1 MTAFVQTNAML
12 VLSEVGEIFVNVI
25 EHYDKLIDE
34 NNDPVYDTASLQ
46 EYMNKWDGQVFVDSM
61 KLDKHKT
68 VLEIGIGTGRLAF
81 KTIPLCKK
89 FYAIDLS
96 QKTIE
101 RATHNLSKYPNVK
114 LICADFMTYDFGTSF
129 DVIYSSLTFMHIQ
142 EKQECINK
150 IYYLLNPKGYLI
162 LSIDKN
168 QNEYIDYG
176 NRKIKIYPDNPD
188 DTKKYFINSGLTL
201 LDCIET
207 EFAYILVGLK
217 A

>member
-1 MTAFVQTNAML
+1 MPVH
-12 VLSEVGEIFVNVI
+12 LSEGGEIFVNVI

-34 NNDPVYDTASLQ
+34 NNDPVYDPESLQ
-46 EYMNKWDGQVFVDSM
+46 KYMNKWDGQVFVDSM

-68 VLEIGIGTGRLAF
+68 VLEIGVGTGRLAL
-81 KTIPLCKK
+81 KTIPLCNK
-89 FYAIDLS
+89 FFGIDIS
-96 QKTIE
+96 QKTVE
-101 RATHNLSKYPNVK
+101 KATHNLSQYPNVK

-150 IYYLLNPKGYLI
+150 IYSLLNPKGYLI

-188 DTKKYFINSGLTL
+188 DTKEYYINSGLTL

>member
-1 MTAFVQTNAML
+1 M
-12 VLSEVGEIFVNVI
+12 NVI

-34 NNDPVYDTASLQ
+34 NNDPVYDPESLQ
-46 EYMNKWDGQVFVDSM
+46 KYMNKWDGQVFVDSM

-68 VLEIGIGTGRLAF
+68 VLEIGVGTGRLAL

-89 FYAIDLS
+89 FFGIDIS
-96 QKTIE
+96 QKTVE
-101 RATHNLSKYPNVK
+101 KATHNLSQYPNVK

-150 IYYLLNPKGYLI
+150 IYSLLNPKGCFI

-188 DTKKYFINSGLTL
+188 DTKEYYINSGLTL

>member
-1 MTAFVQTNAML
+1 ML

-89 FYAIDLS
+89 FYGIDLS

-150 IYYLLNPKGYLI
+150 IYSLLNPKGYLI